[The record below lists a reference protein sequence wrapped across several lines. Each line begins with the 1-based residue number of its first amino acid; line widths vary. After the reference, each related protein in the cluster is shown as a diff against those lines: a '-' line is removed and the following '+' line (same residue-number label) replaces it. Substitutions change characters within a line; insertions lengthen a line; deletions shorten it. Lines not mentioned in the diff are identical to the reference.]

1 MNVQQDPAVPACR
14 NRIAVAFCSL
24 HSNLRFGRSI
34 WIIALLAIAFYLA
47 SCPLASA
54 QTAQTR
60 EAGGQCPPATQKGP
74 VVDVLHGVSIPDPY
88 RWLEDQDSAET
99 RAWLDAENR
108 CTEVLLRAVP
118 GREQITKRLS
128 ELQKTDSFSPP
139 LQRNGDYFFY
149 KRAAGQDL
157 YVITRRH
164 GLNGSDEV
172 LVDPAGMSADHS
184 TSVSLSAVTDDAA
197 TLAYG
202 VRSGGKD
209 EVTMHFLDV
218 KSRKDLPD
226 VLPIADY
233 FSLDFEPN
241 GRGVYY
247 SRTTNKGP
255 RVMHHVMGSDPAS
268 DTEIFGTGFGAE
280 KIIQSQL
287 SHDGRDLLILI
298 FYGSGSTRTD
308 VYFKDLT
315 DNKPVQPIVNDT
327 ESLFM
332 GEVEAGKAIIGTNWK
347 APKWHIY
354 SVDLKNPSRDAWKE
368 IVPESDASF
377 ESVAL
382 FGGKIYVQYVRNVVS
397 QVKIFDLDGK
407 PAGEVPLPSLGAISS
422 SSGNWDSPEIFLS
435 FESFNVPPS
444 IYRYDLHGGGLK
456 PWVTPKVPLDPNAY
470 TVEQVWYESKD
481 KTRVPMFLFYKKGM
495 VKNGATPVWL
505 TSYGGFDVN
514 LTPSFYP
521 TAVEWADAGGIL
533 AQPNIRGGGEFGEAW
548 HQAGMMEKKQNVFDD
563 FIGAAEWL
571 IANHYTSSSKLAIEG
586 TSNGG
591 LLMGAMMTQRPDLF
605 RAIVCGYPLLDML
618 RFQKFMKGSFWVPEY
633 GSADDPVQFKY
644 ILKYSPYQNVKDG
657 TAYPAVLF
665 ITGDGDTRVA
675 PLHARKMAAR
685 LQSANNG
692 PHPILLLYDTK
703 SGHSGGR
710 PLSKQI
716 EEQTD
721 ALAFVFAQLG
731 IAGAQ

>member
-1 MNVQQDPAVPACR
+1 MNVQQDPADPACR
-14 NRIAVAFCSL
+14 NRFTIAFSSR
-24 HSNLRFGRSI
+24 HSRFNFSVS
-34 WIIALLAIAFYLA
+34 IIALLAIGICLA

-54 QTAQTR
+54 QATQPR
-60 EAGGQCPPATQKGP
+60 AGGGKCPPVTQKGS

-108 CTEVLLRAVP
+108 CTEALLRSVP

-128 ELQKTDSFSPP
+128 ELQKTDSFATP
-139 LQRNGDYFFY
+139 LQRHGDYFFS
-149 KRAAGQDL
+149 KRAAGKDL
-157 YVITRRH
+157 YVIARRH
-164 GLNGSDEV
+164 GFNGADEV
-172 LVDPAGMSADHS
+172 LLDPEGMSADHS
-184 TSVSLSAVTDDAA
+184 TSVVLRDVSDDAA
-197 TLAYG
+197 TVAYG
-202 VRSGGKD
+202 VRAGGKD

-226 VLPIADY
+226 VLPTADY
-233 FSLDFEPN
+233 FSFDFEPN

-247 SRTTNKGP
+247 TRTTANGP
-255 RVMHHVMGSDPAS
+255 RVMHHVMGSDPTS
-268 DTEIFGTGFGAE
+268 DTEIFGKGFGPE
-280 KIIQSQL
+280 KIILSQL
-287 SHDGRDLLILI
+287 SHDGRDLMILI

-308 VYFKDLT
+308 VYFKNLA
-315 DNKPVQPIVNDT
+315 DNTPVQAIVNDT

-332 GEVEAGKAIIGTNWK
+332 GEIEDGKAIIGTNWK

-354 SVDLKNPSRDAWKE
+354 SVDLKNPARDAWKE

-377 ESVAL
+377 ENVSL
-382 FGGKIYVQYVRNVVS
+382 FGGKILVQYVRNVVS
-397 QVKIFDLDGK
+397 QIKIFDLDGK
-407 PAGEVPLPSLGAISS
+407 PAGEIPLPSLGSVSS
-422 SSGNWDSPEIFLS
+422 SSGTWESPEIFLN
-435 FESFNVPPS
+435 FESFNVPSS
-444 IYRYDLHGGGLK
+444 IYRYDLHGRELK
-456 PWVTPKVPLDPNAY
+456 PWATPTVPVDPNAY

-481 KTRVPMFLFYKKGM
+481 KTRVPMFLFYKKGL
-495 VKNGATPVWL
+495 VKNGAAPVWL
-505 TSYGGFDVN
+505 TAYGGFDLS
-514 LTPSFYP
+514 LTPSFSSQ
-521 TAVEWADAGGIL
+521 AIEWADEGGIF

-563 FIGAAEWL
+563 FIAAGEWL
-571 IANHYTSSSKLAIEG
+571 IANHYTDSSKLAIEG
-586 TSNGG
+586 GSNGG
-591 LLMGAMMTQRPDLF
+591 LLMGAMITQRPDLF
-605 RAIVCGYPLLDML
+605 RAVVCAYPLLDML

-633 GSADDPVQFKY
+633 GSADDPEQFKY

-657 TAYPAVLF
+657 TVYPAVLF

-685 LQSANNG
+685 LQAANGG

-721 ALAFVFAQLG
+721 ALAFAFSQLG
-731 IAGAQ
+731 VAVK